1 MGFPDMVVA
10 AEVIDDAFPANGA
23 DLHVLHQVVPKR
35 RLLGQLVHGEK
46 RAVVQGG
53 QGRADGIVRIQD
65 QVGGRIDAGLHQIRD
80 VFGMGVAAHGIPE
93 EVRDD
98 EMVRF
103 QDREQLGGA
112 ALVHFQYAQLFP
124 AFPAEGRSRDEGGG
138 CPGVDIG
145 ALPVGH
151 RVYAHGFKDIAQHI
165 ADRGFPVGAGDADQ
179 GLRTPD
185 PRQEI
190 RADPQGDLSGSS
202 SAALADDAAGQLCG
216 FRAPECEIKRQ
227 LFHSCDSFPNSLNS
241 ITAG

>member
-1 MGFPDMVVA
+1 MVTFPYKDTFFVA
-10 AEVIDDAFPANGA
+10 T
-23 DLHVLHQVVPKR
+23 QVR
-35 RLLGQLVHGEK
+35 HDEIIRLQN
-46 RAVVQGG
+46 R
-53 QGRADGIVRIQD
+53 
-65 QVGGRIDAGLHQIRD
+65 
-80 VFGMGVAAHGIPE
+80 E
-93 EVRDD
+93 EP
-98 EMVRF
+98 
-103 QDREQLGGA
+103 GGA
-112 ALVHFQYAQLFP
+112 ALVHFQDPQLFP
-124 AFPAEGRSRDEGGG
+124 AFPAEGRRGDEGGG
-138 CPGVDIG
+138 GPGVDVG

-151 RVYAHGFKDIAQHI
+151 RVHAHGFKDIAQHI

-216 FRAPECEIKRQ
+216 FRAPESEIKRQ